1 MNPQV
6 AVVGAGAWGR
16 NHVRTLHAM
25 GALGGV
31 VETSPALREGIRA
44 DFPGSPVWGS
54 LEEALPH
61 VPGFVIATP
70 AGSHVALATTALRAG
85 KGVLVEK
92 PMALEVDGAEALVQA
107 ASDAERMLMV
117 GHLLLYQPAIQKL
130 KAFLEAGLIGRIHR
144 IHQER
149 LNFGRV
155 RDTENVLWSLGP
167 HDVAVLLFLMGEAP
181 LEVAAAGASFL
192 QPGIHDDVH
201 LELAFSAGRSA
212 HVHNSWYWPEQRR
225 CLRVF
230 GETGM
235 IVYDEREQSL
245 VLQRKQVARA
255 LPGQEPGRE
264 GLALVDDGTTT
275 LFQGHGQPLQ
285 LEDEHFLHCLASGER
300 PLSDGESGLDVI
312 RVLARADAQL
322 NHSNHFLEKELS

>member
-245 VLQRKQVARA
+245 VLQRKRFAPGHPG
-255 LPGQEPGRE
+255 LP
-264 GLALVDDGTTT
+264 ALVDDGATT
-275 LFQGHGQPLQ
+275 LFQGDGQPLL
-285 LEDEHFLHCLASGER
+285 LEDQHFLHCLASGER

-322 NHSNHFLEKELS
+322 KQSNPTPPKERP